1 MLGQHELR
9 GAEHAGGG
17 GPGPS
22 LQDIPGGRGLTSAGE
37 RDHGRITSLD
47 SANNITSW
55 YDKIFKEHGHTV
67 DYIY

>member
-22 LQDIPGGRGLTSAGE
+22 LQDIAGARGLCAGE
-37 RDHGRITSLD
+37 RDH
-47 SANNITSW
+47 
-55 YDKIFKEHGHTV
+55 V
-67 DYIY
+67 